1 MMYFIAENF
10 FNKHFYKFITMLVDK
25 FALSTIRMYDKIES
39 LTSTLTDLRR
49 FVETHV
55 SERDYFGLGYK
66 SRDKF
71 VDDVVDAVVYLH
83 LRNEKIKSKICCP
96 DDGETLNN
104 ISAHASRRLVNI
116 NQYKC
121 KNCGNINN
129 FCTTRLYNLK
139 EEYVDDNKNDDDD
152 DDDDDNVKNNNS
164 DDYKYDDDDDD
175 NDDNMIVDDDE
186 HRTHI
191 RRNAI
196 LFISKWTIFKLV
208 TELFLWA
215 RCWFWGYCEK
225 PWYILWNTK
234 NKISNTFK

>member
-1 MMYFIAENF
+1 
-10 FNKHFYKFITMLVDK
+10 MLVDK
-25 FALSTIRMYDKIES
+25 FALSAIRMYDKIES
-39 LTSTLTDLRR
+39 LTSAFADLRR

-55 SERDYFGLGYK
+55 SERDYLGLGYK

-96 DDGETLNN
+96 DDGETLNVGSG
-104 ISAHASRRLVNI
+104 SAHASRRLVNI

-121 KNCGNINN
+121 KNCGTINN
-129 FCTTRLYNLK
+129 FCTTTQLYNFNEK
-139 EEYVDDNKNDDDD
+139 DEENADGGGDNNDNDDDD
-152 DDDDDNVKNNNS
+152 ENDNS
-164 DDYKYDDDDDD
+164 DDYEDDD
-175 NDDNMIVDDDE
+175 IIIDE
-186 HRTHI
+186 KHRTHI
-191 RRNAI
+191 RRDAI

-225 PWYILWNTK
+225 PWYILWNRK
-234 NKISNTFK
+234 NKILNTVK